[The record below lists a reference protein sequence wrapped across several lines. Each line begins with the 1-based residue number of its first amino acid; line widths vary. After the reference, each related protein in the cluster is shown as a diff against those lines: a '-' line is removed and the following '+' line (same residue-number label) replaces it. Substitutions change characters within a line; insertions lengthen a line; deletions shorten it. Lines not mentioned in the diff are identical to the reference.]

1 MSKPFTPFPSNQSAR
16 AAIEVYPADIEVTYE
31 LVDDYDE
38 ATITKILEG

>member
-16 AAIEVYPADIEVTYE
+16 EAIEVYPADIEVTYE

-38 ATITKILEG
+38 DAINKILDG